1 MGINYSKEVEAI
13 RNSLKRNPNDLENLT
28 ELVCGLCLLAE
39 ENLKDLGPS
48 WPNTALAEELI
59 DKAKPLLSTKEGAEK
74 LDAVIDRMAQT
85 IYSHPRLKVR
95 LLELQLEALQALGG
109 HSEEIASVKGSL
121 EFNKANIRYA
131 DSGKFKKIVNRG
143 HLKTDPVEWTEKYEK
158 VIDAAEKEAYAK
170 LSGMPRGMGFCHAY
184 WCAKSEALAK
194 RGIDWRSPSLMNPGV
209 LFD

>member
-1 MGINYSKEVEAI
+1 MIADNAPCCEISPE
-13 RNSLKRNPNDLENLT
+13 SLTTIVSDEEPSSTSRMPVFETAFPTTPMKIAPN
-28 ELVCGLCLLAE
+28 
-39 ENLKDLGPS
+39 
-48 WPNTALAEELI
+48 
-59 DKAKPLLSTKEGAEK
+59 
-74 LDAVIDRMAQT
+74 
-85 IYSHPRLKVR
+85 
-95 LLELQLEALQALGG
+95 
-109 HSEEIASVKGSL
+109 IAMNM